1 MYKYILDTNICIEYF
16 KKRNG
21 VAEKIAQ
28 IDLKELCIS
37 EITYAELLFGAL
49 HSKSVERHLNEVNN
63 FKNDIG
69 TIAITEVIQDYAEI
83 RQYLVSNGLS
93 VEDFDILIGATAR
106 HYNLILVTDNV
117 KHFSQMPSVKIEN
130 WVRR

>member
-69 TIAITEVIQDYAEI
+69 AIAITEVIQDYAEI

-117 KHFSQMPSVKIEN
+117 KHFSQMPGVKIEN

>member
-28 IDLKELCIS
+28 IDFKELCIS

-49 HSKSVERHLNEVNN
+49 HSKSVERHLNEVND

-69 TIAITEVIQDYAEI
+69 TIAITETIKDYAEI
-83 RQYLVSNGLS
+83 RQHLVSNGLS

-117 KHFSQMPSVKIEN
+117 KHFSQMPGVKIEN

>member
-28 IDLKELCIS
+28 VDSKELCIS

-49 HSKSVERHLNEVNN
+49 HSKSVERHLNEVND

-69 TIAITEVIQDYAEI
+69 TIAITEAIPDYAEI
-83 RQYLVSNGLS
+83 RQHLVSKGLS

-117 KHFSQMPSVKIEN
+117 KHFSQMPGVKIEN

>member
-16 KKRNG
+16 KRRNG

-28 IDLKELCIS
+28 IDFKELCIS

-49 HSKSVERHLNEVNN
+49 HSKSVERHLNEVNDL
-63 FKNDIG
+63 KNDIG
-69 TIAITEVIQDYAEI
+69 TIAITETIKDYAEI
-83 RQYLVSNGLS
+83 RQHLVSNGLS

-106 HYNLILVTDNV
+106 HNNLILVTDNV
-117 KHFSQMPSVKIEN
+117 KHFSQMPGVKIEN

>member
-1 MYKYILDTNICIEYF
+1 MYKYIL
-16 KKRNG
+16 
-21 VAEKIAQ
+21 
-28 IDLKELCIS
+28 
-37 EITYAELLFGAL
+37 
-49 HSKSVERHLNEVNN
+49 
-63 FKNDIG
+63 
-69 TIAITEVIQDYAEI
+69 DYAEI

-117 KHFSQMPSVKIEN
+117 KHFSQMPGVKIEN